1 MIDDL
6 AIKNRISILEN
17 QFKTRKDPALLLELC
32 LLYDKLDQFV
42 DSFKNFQILVENY
55 PFFIKGK
62 FFYTFFLIKWG
73 RKEKVFNIIED
84 YFITKFFY
92 NVPKAYYVNDVDISK
107 FSYIFDKALENIELI
122 LKNNI
127 EPYNL
132 VLKGWILFVK
142 KLNYIEFFEELL
154 SKYKDNQ
161 NIIYLFSLLSIDN
174 SDYSRAVLL
183 LKKLM
188 DINPVFDMTYLLLGY
203 IYLNQNL
210 FSNAISYLKKA
221 SELNPKS
228 SIAHLLLGKHLILL
242 DKLEDAIEI
251 LYKARDLEPNNPEI
265 YYNLAIAFKKQFDL
279 DKALK
284 LLKNCLDFNYNVTEI
299 LKEMADIYIIKGDYK
314 EAQKILEEILNYSII
329 EEPEILEKLAIVNE
343 RLNKLDSALYYID
356 KALKIEPD
364 NIAFINLAALLS
376 FRKGDIDYSY
386 SLFRKL
392 LSKEYKNFDVYYYLG
407 IIELIRL
414 RFTLAKDYFEKALEI
429 NPNKNEIK
437 YFLALI
443 YAFEGKLSNAID
455 IFIKAKDL
463 VKDPY
468 KYKLLSFNIASA
480 FSLIGNISKTEQF
493 LDEAIHDF
501 INSLRNVSEQDI
513 LFYTTLLFQ
522 TKVIIE
528 TSKLYNKLFETY
540 NNLTNSTLQTLQAI
554 VDIIESKDIFTKD
567 HTKRVMIISTEIAKK
582 MNIDEEFLK
591 ALIAGTVVHDIGKIG
606 IPDNILN
613 KPGRLTDEEFE
624 IMKKHTIIGYNIVK
638 QMYFPWPNVSDQKLL
653 KKYGGI
659 PECVRYHHEK
669 WDGTGYPDGLKGE
682 EIPVLARIIAVADV
696 FDALMSKRQYKEG
709 LPAYKSIEII
719 EKSKEKHFDP
729 DVVNVFLEIADDLVL
744 LLYAGVPVK
753 ELFED
758 KSVFDFF
765 KEQTGPTQY
774 QHHDINLDDLFKN
787 IEKF

>member
-6 AIKNRISILEN
+6 AIKNRILVLEN
-17 QFKTRKDPALLLELC
+17 QLKNRKDAAILLELC
-32 LLYDKLDQFV
+32 LLYDKLDQFI
-42 DSFKNFQILVENY
+42 DSFKSFQILVENY

-73 RKEKVFNIIED
+73 RKEKVFSIIED

-92 NVPKAYYVNDVDISK
+92 NVSKAYYVNDIDISK

-122 LKNNI
+122 LKTNI

-132 VLKGWILFVK
+132 LLKGWILYAK
-142 KLNYIEFFEELL
+142 KLDYISFFEYLI

-161 NIIYLFSLLSIDN
+161 NIVYLFSLLSIDVL
-174 SDYSRAVLL
+174 DYSRAIVL
-183 LKKLM
+183 LKKLI
-188 DINPVFDMTYLLLGY
+188 DLNPVFDMSYLLLGY

-210 FSNAISYLKKA
+210 FSSAINYLKKA
-221 SELNPKS
+221 SELNPKPS
-228 SIAHLLLGKHLILL
+228 LAHLLLGKYLIML
-242 DKLEDAIEI
+242 DKFEDALEV

-265 YYNLAIAFKKQFDL
+265 YYYLALAFKKQYEFD
-279 DKALK
+279 KSLK

-299 LKEMADIYIIKGDYK
+299 LKEMSDIYMLKGDYK
-314 EAQKILEEILNYSII
+314 EAKKILEEILNYSII
-329 EEPEILEKLAIVNE
+329 EEPEVLEKLALVNE
-343 RLNKLDSALYYID
+343 RLNNLDSAMYYID
-356 KALKIEPD
+356 KALKNEPD
-364 NIAFINLAALLS
+364 NISFINLAALLA
-376 FRKGDIDYSY
+376 FKKGDIEYSY
-386 SLFRKL
+386 SLFKKL
-392 LSKEYKNFDVYYYLG
+392 LSKEYISFDLYYYLG
-407 IIELIRL
+407 IIELSKF
-414 RFTLAKDYFEKALEI
+414 RFSLAKDYFEKALEI

-443 YAFEGKLSNAID
+443 YAFEGKLSSSID
-455 IFIKAKDL
+455 ILLKAKEL
-463 VKDPY
+463 IKDPY
-468 KYKLLSFNIASA
+468 KNKLLSFNIASA

-493 LDEAIHDF
+493 LSEAIDDF
-501 INSLRNVSEQDI
+501 IKSLRNISEQDV

-540 NNLTNSTLQTLQAI
+540 NKLSNSTLQTLQAI
-554 VDIIESKDIFTKD
+554 VDIIESKDLFTKD

-582 MNIDEEFLK
+582 MGIDDELLK

-613 KPGRLTDEEFE
+613 KPGKLTDEEFE
-624 IMKKHTIIGYNIVK
+624 IMKKHTVIGYNIVK
-638 QMYFPWPNVSDQKLL
+638 QMYFPWPDVKDQKIL

-669 WDGTGYPDGLKGE
+669 WDGSGYPDGLKGE
-682 EIPVLARIIAVADV
+682 EIPILPRIIAIADV

-709 LPAYKSIEII
+709 VPAYKSIEII
-719 EKSKEKHFDP
+719 EKSKGKYFDP
-729 DVVNVFLEIADDLVL
+729 YIVDLFLEIADDLVL
-744 LLYAGVPVK
+744 LLYAGTPVK

-758 KSVFDFF
+758 KSVLEFF
-765 KEQTGPTQY
+765 KEQTQN
-774 QHHDINLDDLFKN
+774 QHHYINLDELFKN

>member
-17 QFKTRKDPALLLELC
+17 QLKNKKDPLILLELS
-32 LLYDKLDQFV
+32 LLYDKIEQFV
-42 DSFKNFQILVENY
+42 DSFRNFQLLVESY
-55 PFFIKGK
+55 PLFIKGK

-73 RKEKVFNIIED
+73 RKEKVFNFIED

-92 NVPKAYYVNDVDISK
+92 NVPRIYYVNDVDLSK
-107 FSYIFDKALENIELI
+107 FSYILDKALENMELI
-122 LKNNI
+122 LKAGT

-132 VLKGWILFVK
+132 LLKGWILYARNSDYKF
-142 KLNYIEFFEELL
+142 FFEESI
-154 SKYKDNQ
+154 SKYNDNQ
-161 NIIYLFSLLSIDN
+161 NIIYLFSLLSID
-174 SDYSRAVLL
+174 SGDYSKAIVL
-183 LKKLM
+183 LKKL
-188 DINPVFDMTYLLLGY
+188 IELNPVFDMSYLLLGY
-203 IYLNQNL
+203 IYLSQNL
-210 FSNAISYLKKA
+210 FSNAISNLKKA
-221 SELNPKS
+221 TELNPKS
-228 SIAHLLLGKHLILL
+228 SLAHLLLGKHLILM
-242 DKLEDAIEI
+242 DKLEDAIEV
-251 LYKARDLEPNNPEI
+251 LYKARDLDPNNPEI
-265 YYNLAIAFKKQFDL
+265 YYYLANAFKKQYEF

-284 LLKNCLDFNYNVTEI
+284 LLKNCLDFNYNINEV
-299 LKEMADIYIIKGDYK
+299 LKEMAEIYIYKGDYK
-314 EAQKILEEILNYSII
+314 EAQRILEEVLNYSII
-329 EEPEILEKLAIVNE
+329 EEPEVLEKLALINE
-343 RLNKLDSALYYID
+343 RLNNLDNAIYYID

-364 NIAFINLAALLS
+364 NINFLNLAALLS
-376 FRKGDIDYSY
+376 FKKGDIEYSY
-386 SLFRKL
+386 SLFKKL
-392 LSKEYKNFDVYYYLG
+392 LAKGYTNFEVYYYLG
-407 IIELIRL
+407 IIELS
-414 RFTLAKDYFEKALEI
+414 RFRFSLAKDYFEKALEI

-443 YAFEGKLSNAID
+443 YAFEGKLSNSID
-455 IFIKAKDL
+455 ILVKARDL
-463 VKDPY
+463 IKDPY
-468 KYKLLSFNIASA
+468 KNKLLSFDIASA

-493 LDEAIHDF
+493 LSEAIDDF
-501 INSLRNVSEQDI
+501 IKSLKNVSEQDV

-528 TSKLYNKLFETY
+528 TSKLYNKLFDTY
-540 NNLTNSTLQTLQAI
+540 NKLSNSTLQTLQAI

-582 MNIDEEFLK
+582 MNMDEEFLK

-624 IMKKHTIIGYNIVK
+624 IMKKHTVIGYNIVK
-638 QMYFPWPNVSDQKLL
+638 QMYFPWPDVSDQKLL
-653 KKYGGI
+653 KKYGGV

-669 WDGTGYPDGLKGE
+669 WDGTGYPDGLKGQ
-682 EIPVLARIIAVADV
+682 EIPILPRIIAVADV

-729 DVVNVFLEIADDLVL
+729 EIVDVFLEIADDLVL

-758 KSVFDFF
+758 KSVLDFF
-765 KEQTGPTQY
+765 KEQTQE
-774 QHHDINLDDLFKN
+774 QHHDIDINDLFKN

>member
-6 AIKNRISILEN
+6 AIKNRISVLEN
-17 QFKTRKDPALLLELC
+17 QLKNKKDPLLLLELS
-32 LLYDKLDQFV
+32 LLYDKLEQFV
-42 DSFKNFQILVENY
+42 DSFKNFQFVVEHY
-55 PFFIKGK
+55 PLFIKGK

-73 RKEKVFNIIED
+73 RKEKVFNFIED

-92 NVPKAYYVNDVDISK
+92 NVSRIYYVNDVDLSK
-107 FSYIFDKALENIELI
+107 FSYVLDKSLENIELI
-122 LKNNI
+122 LKANP
-127 EPYNL
+127 EPYHFL
-132 VLKGWILFVK
+132 LKGWILYAK
-142 KLNYIEFFEELL
+142 NLNYKNFFEELI
-154 SKYKDNQ
+154 SRYIDNQ
-161 NIIYLFSLLSIDN
+161 NIVYLFSLLSID
-174 SDYSRAVLL
+174 SGDYSKAILL
-183 LKKLM
+183 LKKL
-188 DINPVFDMTYLLLGY
+188 IELNPVFDMSYLLLGY

-210 FSNAISYLKKA
+210 FSNAISNLKKA
-221 SELNPKS
+221 TELNPKS
-228 SIAHLLLGKHLILL
+228 ALAHLLLGKHLVLI
-242 DKLEDAIEI
+242 DKLEDALEV
-251 LYKARDLEPNNPEI
+251 LYKARDLDPNNPEI
-265 YYNLAIAFKKQFDL
+265 YYYLASAFKKQYEF

-284 LLKNCLDFNYNVTEI
+284 LLKNCIDFNYNINEV
-299 LKEMADIYIIKGDYK
+299 LKEMAEIYIYKGDYK

-329 EEPEILEKLAIVNE
+329 EEPEVLEKLALVNE
-343 RLNKLDSALYYID
+343 RLNNLDNAMYYID

-364 NIAFINLAALLS
+364 NINFINLAALLS
-376 FRKGDIDYSY
+376 FKKGDIEYSY
-386 SLFRKL
+386 SLFKKL
-392 LSKEYKNFDVYYYLG
+392 INKDYTNFEVYYYLG
-407 IIELIRL
+407 IIELS
-414 RFTLAKDYFEKALEI
+414 RFRFSLAKDYFEKALEI

-443 YAFEGKLSNAID
+443 YAFEGKLSNSID
-455 IFIKAKDL
+455 ILVKAKEL
-463 VKDPY
+463 IKDPY
-468 KYKLLSFNIASA
+468 KNKLLSFNIASA

-493 LDEAIHDF
+493 LSEAIDDF
-501 INSLRNVSEQDI
+501 IKSLKNVSEQDV

-540 NNLTNSTLQTLQAI
+540 NKLSNSTLQTLQAI

-582 MNIDEEFLK
+582 MDMDEEFLK

-613 KPGRLTDEEFE
+613 KPGKLTDEEFE

-638 QMYFPWPNVSDQKLL
+638 QMYFPWPDVSDQKLL

-669 WDGTGYPDGLKGE
+669 WDGTGYPDGLKGQ
-682 EIPVLARIIAVADV
+682 EIPILARIIAVADV

-729 DVVNVFLEIADDLVL
+729 EIVDVFLQIADDLVL

-758 KSVFDFF
+758 KSVLDFF
-765 KEQTGPTQY
+765 KEQTQEH
-774 QHHDINLDDLFKN
+774 HHDIDINDLFKN

>member
-6 AIKNRISILEN
+6 AIRNRISVLEN
-17 QFKTRKDPALLLELC
+17 QFRNKKDAAILLELC

-92 NVPKAYYVNDVDISK
+92 NVSKAYYVNEVDISK

-122 LKNNI
+122 LKTNI

-132 VLKGWILFVK
+132 ILKGWILYAK
-142 KLNYIEFFEELL
+142 NLNYINFFEDLI

-161 NIIYLFSLLSIDN
+161 NIVYLFSLLSIDAL
-174 SDYSRAVLL
+174 DYSRAIIL
-183 LKKLM
+183 LKKLI
-188 DINPVFDMTYLLLGY
+188 DLNPVFDMSYLLLGY
-203 IYLNQNL
+203 VYLNQNL
-210 FSNAISYLKKA
+210 FSNAINYLKKA

-228 SIAHLLLGKHLILL
+228 SLAHLLLGKYLIIL
-242 DKLEDAIEI
+242 DKFDDAIEV

-265 YYNLAIAFKKQFDL
+265 YYYLALAFKKQYEFD
-279 DKALK
+279 KSLK
-284 LLKNCLDFNYNVTEI
+284 LLKNCIDFNYNITEV
-299 LKEMADIYIIKGDYK
+299 LKEMADIYVLKGDYK
-314 EAQKILEEILNYSII
+314 EAKKILEEILNYSII
-329 EEPEILEKLAIVNE
+329 EEPEVLEKLALVNE
-343 RLNKLDSALYYID
+343 RLNNLDSAIYYID
-356 KALKIEPD
+356 KALRIEPD
-364 NIAFINLAALLS
+364 NISFINLAALLA
-376 FRKGDIDYSY
+376 FKKGDIEYSY
-386 SLFRKL
+386 SLFKKL
-392 LSKEYKNFDVYYYLG
+392 LSKEHINFDVYYYLG
-407 IIELIRL
+407 IIELS
-414 RFTLAKDYFEKALEI
+414 RFRFSLAKDYFEKALEM

-443 YAFEGKLSNAID
+443 YAFEGKLSNSID
-455 IFIKAKDL
+455 ILIKAKEL
-463 VKDPY
+463 IKDPY
-468 KYKLLSFNIASA
+468 KNKLLSFNIASA
-480 FSLIGNISKTEQF
+480 FSLVGNISKTEQF
-493 LDEAIHDF
+493 LSEAIDDF
-501 INSLRNVSEQDI
+501 IKSLRNVSEQDI

-540 NNLTNSTLQTLQAI
+540 NKLSNSTLQTLQAI
-554 VDIIESKDIFTKD
+554 VDIIESKDLFTKD

-582 MNIDEEFLK
+582 MGIDDEFLK
-591 ALIAGTVVHDIGKIG
+591 ALIAGTVVHDIGKVG

-613 KPGRLTDEEFE
+613 KPGKLTDEEFE

-638 QMYFPWPNVSDQKLL
+638 QMYFPWPNVNDQKLL

-669 WDGTGYPDGLKGE
+669 WDGSGYPDGLKGE
-682 EIPVLARIIAVADV
+682 EIPILPRIIAVADV

-719 EKSKEKHFDP
+719 EKSKGKHFDP
-729 DVVNVFLEIADDLVL
+729 YIVDVFLEIADDLVL
-744 LLYAGVPVK
+744 LLYAGTPIK

-758 KSVFDFF
+758 KSVLEFF
-765 KEQTGPTQY
+765 KEQTQN
-774 QHHDINLDDLFKN
+774 QHHDINLDELFKN
-787 IEKF
+787 I